1 MSVRNELR
9 PAAGAF
15 SLNAANIF
23 DVNLPYSCY
32 MPLTPTLQG
41 DRIRLE
47 PLSLQYLPALE
58 AIALDPLSKPAIWR
72 YMVHWPQNVTDL
84 RDWVDV
90 ALRAERDG
98 TTMPWVTI
106 IRSVDAPEPDRV
118 IGSTRFFNL
127 DAANKTV
134 ELGHTWIA
142 PAFHGTRA
150 NTEAKFL
157 QLRYGFEELG
167 LNRVSFKTHHEN
179 LRSQAAIRAI
189 GGVYEGTFRRHLI
202 MPDGS
207 RRDSCFF
214 SIIRD
219 EWPEVKDM
227 LQRRLSAPT
236 PRP

>member
-1 MSVRNELR
+1 
-9 PAAGAF
+9 
-15 SLNAANIF
+15 
-23 DVNLPYSCY
+23 
-32 MPLTPTLQG
+32 MPDTPILEG
-41 DRIRLE
+41 DRVRLE
-47 PLSLQYLPALE
+47 PLTLGHLFALE
-58 AIALDPLSKPAIWR
+58 AIALDQVSKPAIWR
-72 YMVHWPQNVTDL
+72 YMIHWPQTAADL
-84 RDWVDV
+84 KDWVEV
-90 ALRAERDG
+90 ALKDEAEG
-98 TTMPWVTI
+98 TTMPWVTVLKGAEANE
-106 IRSVDAPEPDRV
+106 SDRV
-118 IGSTRFFNL
+118 IGSTRFFNF
-127 DAANKTV
+127 DRRNKSV

-157 QLRYGFEELG
+157 QLRYAFEELL

-227 LQRRLSAPT
+227 LQRRLSAPA